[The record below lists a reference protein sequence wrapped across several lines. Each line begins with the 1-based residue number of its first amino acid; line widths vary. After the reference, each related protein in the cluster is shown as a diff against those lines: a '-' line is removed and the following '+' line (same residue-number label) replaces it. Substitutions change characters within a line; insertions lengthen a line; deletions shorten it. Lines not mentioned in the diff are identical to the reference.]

1 VADDLRIEPVN
12 RARLSRQIMVQIC
25 ELIRDN
31 RLAAGDRLPA
41 ERDLAE
47 RLQVSRASLREA
59 LTGLEAAGIIT
70 SRHGGGTYE
79 RNFHE
84 VGVTSPLALA
94 LSATDDLVG
103 DLWEMRV
110 IFEPMVA
117 AQAAVRATDGDIAT
131 IQRILDEHGALV
143 EQYDHADASVSL
155 DRQFHTAIAAAS
167 GNRVAVRVLQMINE
181 LLLEGRRHFAADRER
196 SYRTW
201 VRHTQITEAIRQHD
215 PRAARDAMLTHLQ
228 DVELY
233 IVGTLLAETI
243 DDNRVPAFTPA
254 SGDGNGDDAYDH
266 RVYSRR
272 TVGPK
277 RESDEADDEQ
287 HERERKGGKPGTA

>member
-1 VADDLRIEPVN
+1 
-12 RARLSRQIMVQIC
+12 MVQIC

-31 RLAAGDRLPA
+31 RLSAGDRLPA

-70 SRHGGGTYE
+70 SRHGGGTFV

-84 VGVTSPLALA
+84 FGVTSPLTLA

-103 DLWEMRV
+103 DLWEVRV

-117 AQAAVRATDGDIAT
+117 AQAAVRATEQDITT
-131 IQRILDEHGALV
+131 IRGILDEHGALV
-143 EQYDHADASVSL
+143 EKYRFGDDSVAL

-167 GNRVAVRVLQMINE
+167 GNRVAVRVLHMINE

-201 VRHTQITEAIRQHD
+201 IRHTEITQAIEQHD

-233 IVGTLLAETI
+233 IVGTLFEQTI
-243 DDNRVPAFTPA
+243 DDNRAPAFAPA
-254 SGDGNGDDAYDH
+254 SGDGDGDDAYDH
-266 RVYSRR
+266 RVYSGRA
-272 TVGPK
+272 VGGDS
-277 RESDEADDEQ
+277 ESATPDDQQ
-287 HERERKGGKPGTA
+287 HKNKRKGGKPGSA